1 MSPDPTLIM
10 ALMSIMVLARGLLS
24 LAMVTTTDLLLPT
37 MVMVAPAML
46 PEASRALARDLLSP
60 ATTMALVLPT
70 MATVPPAML
79 PEAPREPEDTITMA
93 RDLLSPA
100 MATTMEATAIS
111 MSPDPTPIMVSVC
124 ITTSSSRMQFIS
136 KIKNKS

>member
-1 MSPDPTLIM
+1 
-10 ALMSIMVLARGLLS
+10 
-24 LAMVTTTDLLLPT
+24 
-37 MVMVAPAML
+37 ML
-46 PEASRALARDLLSP
+46 PEAPRVLARDLLSP

-70 MATVPPAML
+70 MAMVPPALL

-93 RDLLSPA
+93 RGLLSPA

-111 MSPDPTPIMVSVC
+111 MSPDPTLIMVSAC
-124 ITTSSSRMQFIS
+124 ITTSSSRMQFII